1 MKYTTK
7 TNMKTIGALWNT
19 LKDLNLQ
26 GLITG
31 EAVETKILDLI
42 DQLISQ
48 GKLQELVETIVV
60 EKIDFDQL
68 DFSEVVE
75 IISNFFSSIG
85 SQLKGLYQL
94 KAMTQAKKPEQPTP
108 IPSTESIQR

>member
-7 TNMKTIGALWNT
+7 SNMKTIGALWNT

-42 DQLISQ
+42 DQLISH

-60 EKIDFDQL
+60 EKIEFEEL
-68 DFSEVVE
+68 EFAEVVE
-75 IISNFFSSIG
+75 IISNFFGNIG
-85 SQLKGLYQL
+85 DQLKGLSAL
-94 KAMTQAKKPEQPTP
+94 KSMTPAKTKA
-108 IPSTESIQR
+108 